1 MRIAVFSDI
10 HSNHTALEA
19 CFRTAE
25 ARGADLWV
33 FLGDYVSDC
42 ANPRATMEL
51 LYRARREHDC
61 VFIKGNREA
70 YILGHHKN
78 GSDRVAALHVPEPDR
93 GGPRLPRRAAERARH
108 QPEREE

>member
-61 VFIKGNREA
+61 VFIKGNREE
-70 YILGHHKN
+70 YI
-78 GSDRVAALHVPEPDR
+78 RVAALHVPEPDR